1 MKRHKL
7 ILVVVSSVAAALPL
21 NAATIGPDAFGYLAT
36 GAPFNF
42 VDIAGAGTPILPASD
57 DDTLTVDLGFLFS
70 FYGTGY
76 SQACISANGLL
87 AFGGCDPSAAS
98 VNLATTGTF
107 NNLPT

>member
-1 MKRHKL
+1 MQRRNL
-7 ILVVVSSVAAALPL
+7 ILVLFSSMPAALPL
-21 NAATIGPDAFGYLAT
+21 NASAILGPDAFGYFVT

-42 VDIAGAGTPILPASD
+42 VDITGTGTRILPASD
-57 DDTLTVDLGFLFS
+57 DDTVTVDLGFQFS

-87 AFGGCDPSAAS
+87 AFGGCDPSAAH

-107 NNLPT
+107 N